1 MLVESIR
8 SLYNNL
14 TEIVDKEINEA
25 FVGGHAPHPEDDV
38 YLKGSKGSLEA
49 MDAILKTFKKP
60 QATTIKWDGYPAL
73 IFGRGNDGK
82 FIIADKHMFNKSDG
96 SGRQIFNPEQFIQ
109 YDALRGVA
117 RPQLA
122 DVVGKLW
129 PHLDYATKGQKGY
142 YWGDLLF
149 SQPLQDINGKYKF
162 KANPNGITYEVDVDS
177 NIGKM
182 LTDKIAGIGIHQFID
197 ADAPANAESMS
208 KKGKKVAPT
217 DLAIS
222 LNGTTGKLGKTKDV
236 AILPS
241 AMPVIPKVDIP
252 TQQIKDTQKVI
263 QQYGPAL
270 DKLLPGPGSQF
281 KNDIGVFF
289 NNKIRS
295 GNLNNLLRD
304 FYKFFK
310 TRKMTVPMR
319 KKVED
324 HLAKNKD
331 GVIALLKI
339 WSEIYKLKMILYKQL
354 DDNAKQSPV
363 KGYLDDGTLGQEGY
377 VAHGHKYVDRMGFSR
392 QNLAGQR

>member
-1 MLVESIR
+1 MLVESLR
-8 SLYNNL
+8 NLYDNITGISNKDL
-14 TEIVDKEINEA
+14 NEA
-25 FVGGHAPHPEDDV
+25 FVAGHAPHPEDNV
-38 YLKGSKGSLEA
+38 YLNGSKGASEA
-49 MDAILKTFKKP
+49 LDSITKTFKKP
-60 QATTIKWDGYPAL
+60 QSTTIKWDGYPAL
-73 IFGRGNDGK
+73 IFGRGPDGK
-82 FIIADKHMFNKSDG
+82 FSISDKHMFNKQDG
-96 SGRQIFNPEQFIQ
+96 SGRQIYSPEQFIQ

-122 DVVGKLW
+122 EVVGKIW
-129 PHLDYATKGQKGY
+129 PYLDQATKGQKGY

-149 SQPLQDINGKYKF
+149 SQPLQDIDGKFRF
-162 KANPNGITYEVDVDS
+162 KANPNGITYVVDVNSD
-177 NIGKM
+177 IGKQ
-182 LTDKIAGIGIHQFID
+182 LANKIAGIGIHQFID
-197 ADAPANAESMS
+197 ADAPSRAASMS
-208 KKGKKVAPT
+208 TKGKKVAPT
-217 DLAIS
+217 DMAIT

-241 AMPVIPKVDIP
+241 AMPVTPKTDIP
-252 TQQIKDTQKVI
+252 VQQIRDTQKVI

-281 KNDIGVFF
+281 KTDIGVFF

-319 KKVED
+319 KKVDD

-339 WSEIYKLKMILYKQL
+339 WSEIYKLKMMLYKQL
-354 DDNAKQSPV
+354 DDSAKQSPV
-363 KGYLDDGTLGQEGY
+363 QGYLDDGTPGQEGY
-377 VAHGHKYVDRMGFSR
+377 VAHGHKYVDRLGFSR
-392 QNLAGQR
+392 QNLAAKR